1 MKHQP
6 LRRLR
11 VPGVLLTGLAMV
23 LTLQGPTLA
32 SSARKPAPRN
42 FVVTATTPTTA
53 HLDWR
58 RVSGAS
64 GYRVHYATS
73 SHMTHARS
81 AAFRYSN
88 GVLRGLKPGTRYW
101 FQVAVA
107 AKRGTGVAQSSYTPA
122 PYLSRSTRPLP
133 SHSPAPTPAPAPA
146 PTPTPAPPVNGS
158 YNLDVASN
166 NISGINN
173 DEPARFAPWAQRKD
187 KVAEQLLGQS
197 PADQVSGRPDVIAL
211 QEANTGTTYSGLTQY
226 TDLVAT
232 LNRHATTSD
241 HYAAITGITS
251 LSTRIAYNDRT
262 LSLVEAGAVKWSA
275 QETQVD
281 GLRYM
286 AWAIFQVKS
295 TGARFFFGSDHLE
308 TASESVRRQQWQ
320 QLIDDVPGLAGG
332 LPVILGGD
340 FNSPRGA
347 ESRCA
352 NLPNPTGNVML
363 SKMQAAGFGDTLGQL
378 RCSTRPTVSGARAQH
393 VVNGNFNSVNGF
405 VPRLNHYSNGTIGQ
419 DVDYIFASNNLR
431 VSDWAMVLDEAKTGS
446 DEYTLQGVIPSDHNL
461 IKAVITLPGS

>member
-1 MKHQP
+1 MKPHP
-6 LRRLR
+6 LRPLLA
-11 VPGVLLTGLAMV
+11 PGALLTGLAMV
-23 LTLQGPTLA
+23 LTLQSPTLA
-32 SSARKPAPRN
+32 SSARKPTPRHL
-42 FVVTATTPTTA
+42 VVTTTTPTTA
-53 HLDWR
+53 RLDWQ

-88 GVLRGLKPGTRYW
+88 GVVQGLKPGTRYW

-107 AKRGTGVAQSSYTPA
+107 AKRGTGVAQSRYTPA
-122 PYLSRSTRPLP
+122 PYLSRATRSLP
-133 SHSPAPTPAPAPA
+133 RHSPAPAPTPA
-146 PTPTPAPPVNGS
+146 PTPAPPVNGS
-158 YNLDVASN
+158 YDLDVASY

-173 DEPARFAPWAQRKD
+173 DEPARFARWAQRKD
-187 KVAEQLLGQS
+187 KVAEQLLGQN
-197 PADQVSGRPDVIAL
+197 PADQVSHRPDVIAL
-211 QEANTGTTYSGLTQY
+211 QEANSGTTYGGLTQY

-241 HYAAITGITS
+241 HFAAITGITS

-262 LSLVEAGAVKWSA
+262 LSLVKAGAVKWSA
-275 QETQVD
+275 QETKVD

-320 QLIDDVPGLAGG
+320 QLIHDVPGLAGG

-378 RCSTRPTVSGARAQH
+378 RCTTRPSVSGARAQH

-431 VSDWAMVLDEAKTGS
+431 VLDWAMVLDKTKTGS